1 MNIDL
6 LLTTIGK
13 MILLALAVFR
23 TNSEPGIALEL
34 SNDH

>member
-1 MNIDL
+1 MNIAFL
-6 LLTTIGK
+6 STGIGK
-13 MILLALAVFR
+13 MILLVVTVSR